1 MKADHVAEVR
11 ARPEVLALLG
21 RDPVMARL
29 IERHGPYRW
38 GVHGV
43 FPALLR
49 AVVGQQVSNA
59 AARAIFGR
67 LAEAV
72 GLAPERLLAAG
83 EEALRSVGVSR
94 AKARAI
100 LNLARLEV
108 EGAFAGFT
116 ELPDAEVRRRLLAQK
131 GVGPW
136 TVDMVL
142 IFGLGRLDVWPVRD
156 LGLRQKV
163 KALYGLEDEAEV
175 QALGERFAPYRSVA
189 AHYLWAEN
197 DLGRGG

>member
-1 MKADHVAEVR
+1 VKADHLAEVR
-11 ARPEVLALLG
+11 ARPEVLARLG
-21 RDPVMARL
+21 QDPIMARL

-67 LAEAV
+67 LVDAV

-83 EEALRSVGVSR
+83 EAGLRALGVSR
-94 AKARAI
+94 AKARTI
-100 LNLARLEV
+100 LDLARLAAR
-108 EGAFAGFT
+108 GAFADFAT
-116 ELPDAEVRRRLLAQK
+116 LSDAEVRRRLLGQK

-156 LGLRQKV
+156 LGLRQKATV
-163 KALYGLEDEAEV
+163 LYGLKDEAEL
-175 QALGERFAPYRSVA
+175 QALGARFAPYRSVA

-197 DLGRGG
+197 DLGQGG